1 MIHIIIFKLFDQYTQ
16 VETWIPE
23 EVFKDVLEE
32 QHKVGIVTYGSHEQF
47 TVRSNHHLSKCIEC
61 LVDCKKAVVFVVLK
75 FLKYVFSAYEKWRC
89 CVKSHTDRSSWP
101 WHCEFGQTTC
111 NPFPNKGIKCKCVYF
126 MFSKFPNKLFIKS
139 FLFCLGVR

>member
-61 LVDCKKAVVFVVLK
+61 LVDCKKAVVFVVLM
-75 FLKYVFSAYEKWRC
+75 FLKYVFSAYEK
-89 CVKSHTDRSSWP
+89 
-101 WHCEFGQTTC
+101 
-111 NPFPNKGIKCKCVYF
+111 
-126 MFSKFPNKLFIKS
+126 
-139 FLFCLGVR
+139 